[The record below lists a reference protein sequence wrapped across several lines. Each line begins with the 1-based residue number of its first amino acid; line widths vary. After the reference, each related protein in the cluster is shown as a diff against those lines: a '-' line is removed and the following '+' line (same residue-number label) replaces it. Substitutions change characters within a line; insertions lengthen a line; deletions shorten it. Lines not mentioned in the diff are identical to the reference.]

1 MRTRAQRLAGVD
13 GRGKTL
19 RRPAVFSSPLGSSPL
34 CRTSLRGVAS
44 SRLLIHRADTRAA
57 TLVTKD
63 VANEGQVLRLTRTTT
78 VMVGGTEEG
87 AEILVMVATSL
98 VPRGDGPSR

>member
-19 RRPAVFSSPLGSSPL
+19 RRPAVFSSPL

-98 VPRGDGPSR
+98 VPCGDGPSR